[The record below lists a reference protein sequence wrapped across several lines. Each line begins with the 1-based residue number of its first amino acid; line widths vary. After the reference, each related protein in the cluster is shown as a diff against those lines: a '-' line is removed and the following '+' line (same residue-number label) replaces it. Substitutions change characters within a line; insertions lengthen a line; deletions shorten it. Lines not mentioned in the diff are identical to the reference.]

1 MRITNIKFSDCLPTL
16 RENSKFI
23 LIVLL
28 ASCATS
34 FLGAEMLMDDH
45 YWSEAEVK
53 VLYRAEGPIGSQNS
67 DRSAILVRQRMTPD
81 SLERVIV
88 GHGLYPQDRRIGSLA
103 EALKAMERDISTS
116 VVQDQDG
123 VVRLAFRASDPGLA
137 QRVTGQLASQC
148 ESTANRSSSQEDR
161 VLSSLSEAIKKAE
174 ADLAK
179 QEEKV
184 KDFNLRFLGSHLEK
198 QTATLATLNRLVLQL
213 QSNADLLNALQEQK
227 SSQERFLAQQEGRPS
242 SEPSGKH
249 PESKPQVATQTVDSI
264 VQSTPSSLN
273 FAERQIKIDQF
284 NKEIGERKRQQTE
297 IRKEMAAYQGKIDS
311 APKIRALQSGVARDY
326 DKARLHYQEL
336 LAKKNEAEMAK
347 AAKAKIEPSFKVL
360 SRASFPDAPSDGRN
374 QFIAKLSGL
383 LWGPL
388 VAIGLVAL
396 RNRTGEQRI
405 SLEEVISQSGLP
417 VLASI
422 PWIPSDSQVPERDSH
437 RSSTQIT

>member
-1 MRITNIKFSDCLPTL
+1 MRMTNIKFSDCLPTL

-45 YWSEAEVK
+45 YWSEAGIQ
-53 VLYRAEGPIGSQNS
+53 VLYAAGNETGNS
-67 DRSAILVRQRMTPD
+67 DRAAILVRERLTPTH
-81 SLERVIV
+81 LERVIV
-88 GHGLYPQDRRIGSLA
+88 DNGLYPQERQNGSVA
-103 EALKAMERDISTS
+103 EALKAMERDLSTS
-116 VVQDQDG
+116 VLQDQEG

-148 ESTANRSSSQEDR
+148 ESTANRISSQEDR
-161 VLSSLSEAIKKAE
+161 VLSSLSEAINKAE

-227 SSQERFLAQQEGRPS
+227 SSQERFLVQQEGA
-242 SEPSGKH
+242 EPSGKH
-249 PESKPQVATQTVDSI
+249 PESKPQVATQTVDSV
-264 VQSTPSSLN
+264 VQSNPSSLN

-284 NKEIGERKRQQTE
+284 NKEIGERKRQQAE

-311 APKIRALQSGVARDY
+311 APKIRALQSGIARDY
-326 DKARLHYQEL
+326 DKAKLHYQEL
-336 LAKKNEAEMAK
+336 LAKKNEAEVAK
-347 AAKAKIEPSFKVL
+347 AAKAKMEPSFKVL
-360 SRASFPDAPSDGRN
+360 SPASFPDEPSDGRN
-374 QFIAKLSGL
+374 QFMAKLSGL

-405 SLEEVISQSGLP
+405 SLEEVISESGLP